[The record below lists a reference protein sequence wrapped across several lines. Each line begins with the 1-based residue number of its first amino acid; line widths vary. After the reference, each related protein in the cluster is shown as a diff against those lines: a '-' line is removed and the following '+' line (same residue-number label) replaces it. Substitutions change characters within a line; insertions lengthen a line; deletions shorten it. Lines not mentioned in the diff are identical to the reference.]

1 MTSLNAAS
9 IRFKVWNETD
19 GRTQGQKTL
28 RDNNERKKEKR
39 KITGKY
45 ILRKKK
51 PKKGGRRGMPI
62 SGGGNRCGGGFHLVA
77 IVCVRMASPRASIWL
92 HCVYFF
98 QAREWNMKKKTKKR
112 NTSSWWIRIKIIM
125 VTNQWLLQF
134 TLNNTTKKNYHDG
147 RSFNHISFLS
157 FFQSILSG
165 KRKWLFYN

>member
-51 PKKGGRRGMPI
+51 PQKRGEEGDAHKWRR
-62 SGGGNRCGGGFHLVA
+62 
-77 IVCVRMASPRASIWL
+77 
-92 HCVYFF
+92 
-98 QAREWNMKKKTKKR
+98 
-112 NTSSWWIRIKIIM
+112 
-125 VTNQWLLQF
+125 
-134 TLNNTTKKNYHDG
+134 
-147 RSFNHISFLS
+147 
-157 FFQSILSG
+157 
-165 KRKWLFYN
+165 